1 MPQEPQRPTILQSW
15 KSCCEHCRLQ
25 PQVTELCILLLPVKP
40 QDFALSLL
48 GHVFL
53 RCFQDKNVIAYI
65 NHDSINLSYMINASF
80 VWNVQCCSSGCNLM
94 GNICRFHPLS
104 AHNWGFRQSKTRT
117 ECFRWRDNAAR
128 ELRDKKSYGNK
139 KRFENGKQ
147 FQFMWYTLR
156 QVLFTMAQG
165 WDGLFS
171 LEQTLLE
178 LFQKKWCTLTFR
190 RAEHTENN

>member
-53 RCFQDKNVIAYI
+53 RCFQDQNVIVYI
-65 NHDSINLSYMINASF
+65 NHDSKNLYQIWSMLLLF
-80 VWNVQCCSSGCNLM
+80 GMCNVVPQGVIWWETSAGSIPFQLTTEVFANQRLG
-94 GNICRFHPLS
+94 LS
-104 AHNWGFRQSKTRT
+104 AFAS
-117 ECFRWRDNAAR
+117 EIMLESF
-128 ELRDKKSYGNK
+128 EKKSYGNK
-139 KRFENGKQ
+139 KRFEKWQ
-147 FQFMWYTLR
+147 RISLHVVHVETDLIY
-156 QVLFTMAQG
+156 
-165 WDGLFS
+165 DGAGMSRPLFS
-171 LEQTLLE
+171 GANTARA
-178 LFQKKWCTLTFR
+178 FQKKWSTLTFR